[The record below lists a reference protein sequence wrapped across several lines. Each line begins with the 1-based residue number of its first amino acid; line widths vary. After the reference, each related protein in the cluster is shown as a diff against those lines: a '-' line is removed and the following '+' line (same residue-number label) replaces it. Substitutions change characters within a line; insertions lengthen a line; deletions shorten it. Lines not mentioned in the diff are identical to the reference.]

1 MKKIGA
7 FIRNHKKICIIIG
20 VIIIAAV
27 VGLIIWN
34 KKKKEN
40 EAMLGGF
47 MTETYV
53 LEKRD
58 LTNYV
63 SATGK
68 ITSAESK
75 DVVIPEMNTYK
86 ILTMDVALGD
96 TVKAG
101 DQICTFDTE
110 EIERNLKYAQ
120 DDLAIS
126 KKKTAN
132 TMDNQSRG
140 LYQTQLSAVNN
151 TNRNLEALD
160 KAHREYDTAAG
171 EKAEASRIYDE
182 VYDVYEDYYDEDKYY
197 DYQEQLQKVKK
208 ELESYESKTTSTT
221 ADVAEFNAIKDEL
234 SAEVNRFHVSVPT
247 PSPDP
252 NVTPTPSVDVYVAVK
267 SIKAGDYL
275 PSTDDMNA
283 LGGECVEGYDKLND
297 TQKENLKEILKK
309 LKAANDNYIS
319 AVNATAANL
328 EEYNR
333 LKDREAELNT
343 KITNMSNA
351 KSNLNTAKASVDS
364 AQSKLNGAG
373 DTLQS
378 AERTQQ
384 DKYLSDVN
392 GVKDAENNY
401 ENTKL
406 DSSVASRTYEDNV
419 RKYED
424 QLAAA
429 VVKAPFDGVVTSV
442 NGQVGDKYAGGTI
455 VTIEDVSSYVIEA
468 AIDEYDISKIKIGQ
482 KVVFKTNATGDEEME
497 AEVTEIAP
505 RATTATTT
513 NTSGSN
519 TTTATS
525 TAASY
530 KVKMKVTKSNEA
542 LRLDMAAKINIITD
556 EVDGVFAVPNSAI
569 NTDEDGNDYI
579 EVQDAGAFP
588 DFGTDIPEG
597 EPADVPEIEEAGM
610 PAPMSGDIPSEGRR
624 IYVTVG
630 LQTDYYVEV
639 SSPELTEGMTVIL
652 SGGDMDMDDMMGMF
666 GPMGGM

>member
-1 MKKIGA
+1 
-7 FIRNHKKICIIIG
+7 
-20 VIIIAAV
+20 
-27 VGLIIWN
+27 
-34 KKKKEN
+34 
-40 EAMLGGF
+40 
-47 MTETYV
+47 
-53 LEKRD
+53 
-58 LTNYV
+58 
-63 SATGK
+63 
-68 ITSAESK
+68 
-75 DVVIPEMNTYK
+75 DV
-86 ILTMDVALGD
+86 
-96 TVKAG
+96 
-101 DQICTFDTE
+101 
-110 EIERNLKYAQ
+110 
-120 DDLAIS
+120 
-126 KKKTAN
+126 
-132 TMDNQSRG
+132 
-140 LYQTQLSAVNN
+140 
-151 TNRNLEALD
+151 
-160 KAHREYDTAAG
+160 
-171 EKAEASRIYDE
+171 YDE
-182 VYDVYEDYYDEDKYY
+182 YYDEDKYY
-197 DYQEQLQKVKK
+197 DYQEELEKVKK
-208 ELESYESKTTSTT
+208 QLEAYAGKTIATSVDSTEFYAAKADLIKYVNDTEAQTVPNKTLTVNTLLADLEAGQLHEGVTYDQLVSGYSALVELGS
-221 ADVAEFNAIKDEL
+221 N
-234 SAEVNRFHVSVPT
+234 NNNPT
-247 PSPDP
+247 PAEEKQDQVKGSIKSMADRLIQA
-252 NVTPTPSVDVYVAVK
+252 NTNYNVAV
-267 SIKAGDYL
+267 
-275 PSTDDMNA
+275 NN
-283 LGGECVEGYDKLND
+283 LNTTYSD
-297 TQKENLKEILKK
+297 LKERE
-309 LKAANDNYIS
+309 S
-319 AVNATAANL
+319 
-328 EEYNR
+328 R
-333 LKDREAELNT
+333 LTTL
-343 KITNMSNA
+343 ITNMSNA

-364 AQSKLNGAG
+364 AQSKLNVAG

-442 NGQVGDKYAGGTI
+442 SGQVGDKYAGGTI

-482 KVVFKTNATGDEEME
+482 KVIFKTNATGDEEME

-579 EVQDAGAFP
+579 EVQDEGAFP

-597 EPADVPEIEEAGM
+597 EAADVPEIEEAGM